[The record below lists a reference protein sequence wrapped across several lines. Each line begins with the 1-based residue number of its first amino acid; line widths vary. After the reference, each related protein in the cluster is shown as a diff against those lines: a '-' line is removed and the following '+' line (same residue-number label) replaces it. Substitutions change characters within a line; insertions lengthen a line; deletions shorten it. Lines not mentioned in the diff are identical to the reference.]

1 MSIRVLLVCREG
13 ASLQNYLDACK
24 GHDAR
29 IDVASSF
36 EDLYKAIV
44 KIPYNGILIDMPTK
58 IITLSKDK
66 ERLNSILELYP
77 VARLTFNDK
86 SGQLCVFYSNQIAGS
101 GTLDDFLAQQ
111 CRSFTARTIRSDR
124 RRDIVFNVILS
135 KSKNISDENSE
146 RTVTMNISR
155 GGCFIFSIG
164 DWEVNNDAWFIIK
177 ELTDL
182 TPICG
187 QVRWKVDWGSKMSVP
202 GIGVKFKEIKDSQNK
217 DLFDKS
223 RIQV

>member
-1 MSIRVLLVCREG
+1 MSIRVLLVCKEG
-13 ASLQNYLDACK
+13 TSLQNYLDACK
-24 GHDAR
+24 GQDTT

-36 EDLYKAIV
+36 EDLYKATV

-66 ERLNSILELYP
+66 ERVAGILDRYP

-86 SGQLCVFYSNQIAGS
+86 SGQLCVFYSNKLAGS

-135 KSKNISDENSE
+135 KTKNISDENSE

-155 GGCFIFSIG
+155 GGCFIFSTD

-177 ELTDL
+177 ELTDQ

-187 QVRWKVDWGSKMSVP
+187 QVRWNVDWGNEMNIP
-202 GIGVKFKEIKDSQNK
+202 GIGVQFKDIKDCQLE
-217 DLFDKS
+217 DLRAKGM
-223 RIQV
+223 RV